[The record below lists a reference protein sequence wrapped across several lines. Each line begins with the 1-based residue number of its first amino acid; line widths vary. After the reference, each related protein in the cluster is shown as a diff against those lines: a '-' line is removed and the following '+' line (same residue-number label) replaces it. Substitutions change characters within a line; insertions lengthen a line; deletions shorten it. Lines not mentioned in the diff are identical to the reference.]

1 MMTPKDFDW
10 LHAQSCFFVTNI
22 DYEALRGGNSWQ
34 NYASTLE
41 IISRLKAER
50 GTKSGNDLRV
60 SIHQRLTRPAIDWT
74 VLLLGIP
81 VLLSR
86 PDRHMFWVAGV
97 SLAIV
102 SSFTAVVMGLA
113 AAGSS
118 GYLISPLL
126 ATWLPLILF
135 LPWAWAKTLQ
145 AMET

>member
-1 MMTPKDFDW
+1 
-10 LHAQSCFFVTNI
+10 
-22 DYEALRGGNSWQ
+22 
-34 NYASTLE
+34 
-41 IISRLKAER
+41 
-50 GTKSGNDLRV
+50 
-60 SIHQRLTRPAIDWT
+60 
-74 VLLLGIP
+74 
-81 VLLSR
+81 
-86 PDRHMFWVAGV
+86 MFWVAGV